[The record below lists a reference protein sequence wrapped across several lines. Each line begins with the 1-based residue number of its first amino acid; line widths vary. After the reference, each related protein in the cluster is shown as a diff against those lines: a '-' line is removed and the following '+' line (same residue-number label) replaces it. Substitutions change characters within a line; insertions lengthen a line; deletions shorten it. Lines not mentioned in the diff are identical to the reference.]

1 MLQRLMTEEGYSWR
15 ASVGDN
21 YLYRS
26 RDTPIPSLNT
36 IPLIDVMKVLLVM
49 FLITARLQTN
59 AGKVAPPEATLPQ
72 LRSNLN
78 TLSVA
83 PSGDIG
89 WNGVPVDLLMLRRYL
104 DKTRTMTPEPEL
116 PIAADPLTRYARVDE
131 TLAVVQRSRVGKGGF
146 VDNERYAPCD
156 KQIGRFCLYQLP
168 ALLAARTA
176 AAATDERQ
184 ACAKRHLP
192 LRRSLGRPPVSSG
205 RPPKT

>member
-1 MLQRLMTEEGYSWR
+1 MAEEGDSWR

-36 IPLIDVMKVLLVM
+36 IPLIDVMQVLLVM

-104 DKTRTMTPEPEL
+104 DKTRTNTPEPEL
-116 PIAADPLTRYARVDE
+116 QIAADPFARCARVAE
-131 TLAVVQRSRVGKGGF
+131 TCTVVQRPTGRKVGF
-146 VDNERYAPCD
+146 IDNESYAHFD
-156 KQIGRFCLYQLP
+156 
-168 ALLAARTA
+168 T
-176 AAATDERQ
+176 
-184 ACAKRHLP
+184 
-192 LRRSLGRPPVSSG
+192 
-205 RPPKT
+205 